1 MTVIDWFSLFLKI
14 GDSEN
19 QFKLTVMKYI
29 IVLSIVTIFSFKAF
43 SQLGVYGRYTKSGK
57 VEMDFNFYGTK
68 KISKKV
74 SLTIFTLVEQTW
86 SEALVGISYSP
97 KDWISFGA
105 STGIEQNPALYRFG
119 AFVWLGKGK
128 TSFLSLWEKGDGTD
142 NYWYNSTLSYK
153 TSEKFSLGLRAWR
166 YHGVGPVATN
176 TVKKLDTKVWLMPAY
191 DFESN
196 KQRVM
201 LGISVK
207 L

>member
-1 MTVIDWFSLFLKI
+1 
-14 GDSEN
+14 
-19 QFKLTVMKYI
+19 MKYI

-43 SQLGVYGRYTKSGK
+43 SQLGIYGRYTDSRK

-74 SLTIFTLVEQTW
+74 NLTTFLLVEKTW

-97 KDWISFGA
+97 KDWIEFGA
-105 STGIEQNPALYRFG
+105 SIGIEQNSALYRTA

-128 TSFLSLWEKGDGTD
+128 TSFLSLWEKGDGAD

-153 TSEKFSLGLRAWR
+153 FKEKFSLGIRTWR
-166 YHGVGPVATN
+166 YHGTGPVATY
-176 TVKKLDTKVWLMPAY
+176 TVKKLDTKVWLVPAY
-191 DFESN
+191 DFESS